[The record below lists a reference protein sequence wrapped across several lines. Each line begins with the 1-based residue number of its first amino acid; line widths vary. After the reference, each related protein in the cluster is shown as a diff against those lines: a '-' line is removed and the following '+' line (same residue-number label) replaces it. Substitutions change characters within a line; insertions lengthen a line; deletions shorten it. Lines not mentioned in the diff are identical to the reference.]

1 MICLE
6 DMLRKIMSVD
16 KKAKESVDKVKKER
30 ENIEKRLLETKKEYE
45 EKYEKTAENKI
56 AALKAKKQ
64 EEYGAETQKYDA
76 EFSEKA
82 RLLEE
87 KFALNKEKWVSELT
101 KRVLS

>member
-1 MICLE
+1 ME

-16 KKAKESVDKVKKER
+16 KKAKESVDRAKQEKE
-30 ENIEKRLLETKKEYE
+30 NVEKRLLQAKKEFE

-64 EEYGAETQKYDA
+64 EEYEAETQKYDA

-82 RLLEE
+82 KLLEE
-87 KFALNKEKWVSELT
+87 KFALNKEKWVSEIT
-101 KRVLS
+101 KRVIG